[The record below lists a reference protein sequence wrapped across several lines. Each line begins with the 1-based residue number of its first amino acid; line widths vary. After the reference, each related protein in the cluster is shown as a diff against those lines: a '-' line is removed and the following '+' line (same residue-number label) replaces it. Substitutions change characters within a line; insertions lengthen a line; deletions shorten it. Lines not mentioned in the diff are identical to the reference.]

1 MRLLLERDYRYTKT
15 FSPFFQLA
23 GIERI
28 LFIEEEANIYKKYD
42 KKKKRKREKVEI

>member
-28 LFIEEEANIYKKYD
+28 LFVEEEASIYEKYD
-42 KKKKRKREKVEI
+42 KKKKKREKVEI